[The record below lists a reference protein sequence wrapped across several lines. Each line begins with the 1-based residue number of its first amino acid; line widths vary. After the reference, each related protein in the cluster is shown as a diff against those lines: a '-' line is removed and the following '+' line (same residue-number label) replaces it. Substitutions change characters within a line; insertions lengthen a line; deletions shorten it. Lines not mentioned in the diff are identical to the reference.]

1 MLEQMFKED
10 PDNIPD
16 SWLEVEDEDTPSES
30 SQPPDTDG
38 VPPAAYDH
46 DFWDPLLDEHLGA
59 SDVAEVMAGIQVPKT
74 APHIIHCTTGN
85 AFDHTVLLS
94 GEETTDWKKD
104 LNFHG
109 VHQRERPHGQSSSKS
124 TSTPHSDGSTRTP
137 YSMYTD
143 RPQQSTPIPPVRET
157 RPLSEISD
165 EEFDV
170 PPLFDDISYEA
181 DDVPDL
187 NFDDPDEEPTVGKLY
202 ASKQDCQI
210 ALAIYAIKERFH
222 FRQTRTTRHSFV
234 LSCHDTHCDWR
245 ILAQEL
251 TTCGY
256 YTIKKANLVH
266 ICPFES
272 RDLYK
277 RRATSKVIAHVYRS
291 RYGEPN
297 VGPKSAQLQQMV
309 LEDLRVSASY
319 MKCHRAKGKA
329 IENTIGNPEESYLD
343 IASYFER
350 LKATNPDT
358 VTAIETELD
367 NLNQTRFLY
376 AFLSFGASIHGFRRV
391 RPVLII
397 DGTHLSGKYKGVLLT
412 ASGQDGNFQVF
423 PLAFAVVDGETDE
436 AWHWFLTKV
445 ERIIADSNTLTI
457 ISDRHAS
464 ILKAKQIVFPKAHH
478 GACIVHIMRNV
489 VSRYKNKGLAKM
501 VCAAAFSYRR
511 KDFNDHF
518 GKIRVANADC
528 AKYLEDIGTAK
539 WTRTYFSGNRYNLL
553 TSNVAEQLNNAL
565 RKARPSPIVELF
577 MFIQRMLTRWF
588 SARRTKSA
596 KHRGSATPE
605 VEAVMQTHIRLTKG
619 SNISNITNWSY
630 QVKGVFGHNNTV
642 SLDNK
647 VCTCQVFQKLKIPCG
662 HALLAADS
670 IGLPHSNLFGDCY
683 KTQTWRETYSGVI
696 YPEAPLG
703 DHDIPP
709 AIDSLALQPP
719 KTRRPSGRP
728 KENRIPSTGEI
739 QVNKHN
745 LCLSYSLTS
754 DLTCKILLF
763 RSQR

>member
-1 MLEQMFKED
+1 MSSHCMVIPGEWSSADGRWNFIIDKDKMSRIVPVRPGMNLSELKTNVTKEFFTETEIGAPPVLSYWPPNTKELVTGVTTPPVIMTNDGALAYFFLHLEAHRTMNMFVTFEAIAVTQQRSQVAENPLPFTTPNQPIKSNLNPFRPPSTASSKIPSFSLFEDDDLIADTPTYHPLVNNTPPHFGGTSLDDPGPPKKHRFSLNDETLSCGDEMLEQMFKED

-343 IASYFER
+343 LASYFER

-412 ASGQDGNFQVF
+412 ASGQDGNFQVSPPSRYTNLF
-423 PLAFAVVDGETDE
+423 F
-436 AWHWFLTKV
+436 
-445 ERIIADSNTLTI
+445 
-457 ISDRHAS
+457 
-464 ILKAKQIVFPKAHH
+464 
-478 GACIVHIMRNV
+478 IVH
-489 VSRYKNKGLAKM
+489 SSKLYTKHS
-501 VCAAAFSYRR
+501 SYVQ
-511 KDFNDHF
+511 H
-518 GKIRVANADC
+518 
-528 AKYLEDIGTAK
+528 
-539 WTRTYFSGNRYNLL
+539 
-553 TSNVAEQLNNAL
+553 L
-565 RKARPSPIVELF
+565 RSP
-577 MFIQRMLTRWF
+577 
-588 SARRTKSA
+588 
-596 KHRGSATPE
+596 
-605 VEAVMQTHIRLTKG
+605 HIRLL
-619 SNISNITNWSY
+619 ITLFWVY
-630 QVKGVFGHNNTV
+630 T
-642 SLDNK
+642 
-647 VCTCQVFQKLKIPCG
+647 
-662 HALLAADS
+662 LLG
-670 IGLPHSNLFGDCY
+670 I
-683 KTQTWRETYSGVI
+683 
-696 YPEAPLG
+696 PLG
-703 DHDIPP
+703 
-709 AIDSLALQPP
+709 
-719 KTRRPSGRP
+719 
-728 KENRIPSTGEI
+728 
-739 QVNKHN
+739 
-745 LCLSYSLTS
+745 
-754 DLTCKILLF
+754 F
-763 RSQR
+763 RCC